1 MKQNRTTRRLGEIL
15 REKVSSILLFEVSDP
30 RLDMITITGA
40 EVSVDRSFARVYVS
54 ASPERY
60 DEVLE
65 GLESA
70 KGRIRSILGR
80 SLDWRVTPELVFEI
94 DRTADEAERIA
105 HALRDAPASLDIEKD
120 ESGYP
125 LEEND

>member
-54 ASPERY
+54 ASSERY